1 MKTKDIVKKLKKYL
15 EEDDFINLDELLHE
29 IYSSEMSSEQTEI
42 LSDILDE
49 ATLYIELKEEDY
61 KNTALEMIENL

>member
-15 EEDDFINLDELLHE
+15 EKDDFINLDELLHE